1 MAVLFAYTYNLSYK
15 YCRYTHVV
23 TLYLSENIYISG
35 CNSFFSIL
43 TYMLGHIF
51 CICATNTD
59 ALATVFSTYCSFY

>member
-1 MAVLFAYTYNLSYK
+1 MAVLFAYTYIISYK

-35 CNSFFSIL
+35 CNSSFFIL

-51 CICATNTD
+51 CICAIYNKYRC
-59 ALATVFSTYCSFY
+59 LSNSFWDVL